1 MLGKR
6 NLLTNINKKIDK
18 LSLNIEKMKLADYVY
33 YLEHPRKL
41 LIANFIGGLARG
53 VGIAVGFTFLGAL
66 IIYLL
71 QIVVKWNLP
80 LIGAFISEIIE
91 IVEQNMSK
99 TGGRVGG

>member
-91 IVEQNMSK
+91 IVEENMSK